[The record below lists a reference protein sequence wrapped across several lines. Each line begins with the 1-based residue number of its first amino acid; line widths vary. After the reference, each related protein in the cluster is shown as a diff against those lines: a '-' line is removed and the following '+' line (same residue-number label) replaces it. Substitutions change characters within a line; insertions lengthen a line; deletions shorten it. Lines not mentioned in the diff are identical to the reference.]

1 MANGYI
7 CLKSCNFGGVAYRS
21 GDIIPAEN
29 VLPARERSLIA
40 LKVIA
45 IASELPQASETATT
59 DIVIP
64 ITTKTGSVDI
74 AVTADDILTVMKIVQ
89 ENVENATKDIALVEK
104 EAVLIMIDKLDAR
117 KSIKTAL
124 ESRITTIMPADPPME
139 EGTGVDETGNPEQAG
154 TGPAVSPAAK
164 NDGTPADPVDET
176 K

>member
-7 CLKSCNFGGVAYRS
+7 CLKSCNFGGVAYKS
-21 GDIIPAEN
+21 GDIVPAEN
-29 VLPARERSLIA
+29 VLPARERSLVA

-64 ITTKTGSVDI
+64 ITTKTGSADI
-74 AVTADDILTVMKIVQ
+74 SVTVDDILTVMKIVQ
-89 ENVENATKDIALVEK
+89 ENVENATKDIALIEK

-117 KSIKTAL
+117 KSIKVAL
-124 ESRITTIMPADPPME
+124 ESRITTIMPEDQSTD
-139 EGTGVDETGNPEQAG
+139 EGAGMDEIEKLNQDHMASTDLPATKDTEAAVNPA
-154 TGPAVSPAAK
+154 
-164 NDGTPADPVDET
+164 DET